1 MKIVFGVLALAA
13 AVFDITANI
22 YQKKWKRLI
31 LDIFVCF
38 IQMPLW
44 VILGVAY
51 FGNFSGLDL
60 LLFPGDMADT
70 WIIFMV
76 HTSQHFYD
84 KGNPQKGLL

>member
-1 MKIVFGVLALAA
+1 METFCAGYLGLLCTSA
-13 AVFDITANI
+13 AVDNSWTCG
-22 YQKKWKRLI
+22 Y
-31 LDIFVCF
+31 
-38 IQMPLW
+38 P
-44 VILGVAY
+44 
-51 FGNFSGLDL
+51 GNFSGLDL